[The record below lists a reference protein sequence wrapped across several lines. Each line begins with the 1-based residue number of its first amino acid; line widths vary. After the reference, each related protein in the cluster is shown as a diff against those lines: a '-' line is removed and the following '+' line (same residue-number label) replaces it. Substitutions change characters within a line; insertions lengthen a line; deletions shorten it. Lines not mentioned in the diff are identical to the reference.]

1 MCDMQEVFHTVFGI
15 HDQTLTWWQ
24 MSARA
29 IGVFFAALLIIRIG
43 SHRIFGKNTA
53 FDIILGIIY
62 GSVLSRAITGNAP
75 FWPTLAAALTLVLL
89 HKGLAVVAYH
99 TNFGFGNFIKGRPQ
113 VLVKDGKLQEKAL
126 RANSVTKNDL
136 LEALRNS
143 GAVTDLGMIEEAYL
157 ERSGNISIILKKNDE
172 KEK

>member
-1 MCDMQEVFHTVFGI
+1 MQDVFNTVFGI

-89 HKGLAVVAYH
+89 HKALAVLAYH

-113 VLVKDGKLQEKAL
+113 LLVKNGKLQEEAL

-136 LEALRNS
+136 LEALRS
-143 GAVTDLGMIEEAYL
+143 TGAVKDLDLIDEAYL
-157 ERSGNISIILKKNDE
+157 ERSGNISIILKKSDD

>member
-1 MCDMQEVFHTVFGI
+1 MQEVFSTVFGI

-29 IGVFFAALLIIRIG
+29 IGVFFAALLIMRVG
-43 SHRIFGKNTA
+43 SHRVFGKNTA

-89 HKGLAVVAYH
+89 HRGLAMVAYH
-99 TNFGFGNFIKGRPQ
+99 THFGFGNFIKGRPR
-113 VLVKDGKLQEKAL
+113 VLVRDGELQEEAM
-126 RANSVTKNDL
+126 RASSVTKNDL
-136 LEALRNS
+136 LEALRSS
-143 GAVTDLGMIEEAYL
+143 GSALDLNRIDHAYL
-157 ERSGNISIILKKNDE
+157 ERSGKISIIMKKEE
-172 KEK
+172 KEE